1 MENEQNPPKPQRNL
15 PAPTPRHDGWT
26 VERQQAFLHALAACG
41 VVRQACAAVGMSHV
55 SAYTLRARPSAIA
68 FRAAWDAALD
78 CAISL
83 VEEAAVSRSIH
94 GVPRPIFYKGEQV
107 GEWRHH
113 DERLTMFL
121 LRFRR
126 SARFGAQLDGTPATN
141 PEDPDDAE
149 EPMGRLEWLLDELT
163 DHGDPPNDFSSRLD
177 GGNFGNF
184 GGEKEGDDKDQDDR
198 GEDDRDEDEGPLS
211 P

>member
-1 MENEQNPPKPQRNL
+1 MENEQNSPEPQPNRT
-15 PAPTPRHDGWT
+15 PTPRHDGWT
-26 VERQQAFLHALAACG
+26 AERQHAFLKALAACG
-41 VVRQACAAVGMSHV
+41 CVRHASAAVGMSHV
-55 SAYTLRARPSAIA
+55 SAYALRARPSAIA
-68 FRAAWDAALD
+68 FRGAWEAALD
-78 CAISL
+78 CAMNL
-83 VEEAAVSRSIH
+83 VEEGAVSRSIK

-121 LRFRR
+121 LRYRR
-126 SARFGAQLDGTPATN
+126 PARFGAHLDSQPG
-141 PEDPDDAE
+141 PDWDEGDGAD

-163 DHGDPPNDFSSRLD
+163 DHGDPPLNLPAPLD

-184 GGEKEGDDKDQDDR
+184 ADDDQQDQ
-198 GEDDRDEDEGPLS
+198 GPLS